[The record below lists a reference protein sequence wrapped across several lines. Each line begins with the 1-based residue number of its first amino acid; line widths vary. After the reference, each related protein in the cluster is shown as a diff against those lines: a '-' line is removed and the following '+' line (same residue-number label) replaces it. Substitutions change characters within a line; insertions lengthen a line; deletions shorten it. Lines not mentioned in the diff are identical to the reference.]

1 VSGGKQEAS
10 DASFEDDRK
19 DIVERARKARDRH
32 LRFAAYR
39 THSTLQGFGCGGNFS
54 QKLSRVDE
62 P

>member
-19 DIVERARKARDRH
+19 DIIERARKARHHH

-39 THSTLQGFGCGGNFS
+39 TQSTLQGFGCVEK
-54 QKLSRVDE
+54 QKFPSSRRRAL
-62 P
+62 